1 MQVGCTSLGSFSA
14 RFTELMGETPSEYRA
29 RSHDERARHP
39 GVCREAGRPADP
51 QPVRIGE
58 ARGGGACL
66 TSRAWRP
73 PPAPAGLPGC
83 RPPPVTAAATATLA
97 VANCFLVVD
106 DHEKALTFYR
116 DVLGFTVTQDVSMG
130 DYRWLSVST
139 PTQPELE
146 ITIQSVGGGPGTS
159 EEDRAAIDTLLAKG
173 LMSPLIFSCDDV
185 DALFE
190 HVQAAGTAE
199 VLQEP
204 ADQFYGVRDC
214 AFRDPAGNMLR
225 FKTAL
230 PTGTEPAP
238 PDGRPRRRRPARRL

>member
-1 MQVGCTSLGSFSA
+1 MPRPVPSLEGMDTTSSA
-14 RFTELMGETPSEYRA
+14 RT
-29 RSHDERARHP
+29 
-39 GVCREAGRPADP
+39 AGMPA
-51 QPVRIGE
+51 
-58 ARGGGACL
+58 A
-66 TSRAWRP
+66 
-73 PPAPAGLPGC
+73 AGSP
-83 RPPPVTAAATATLA
+83 ATATLA

-106 DHEKALTFYR
+106 DHDAALAFYR

-130 DYRWLSVST
+130 EYRWLSVST

-159 EEDRAAIDTLLAKG
+159 EEDRAAMDTLLAKG

-185 DALFE
+185 DAVFE
-190 HVQAAGTAE
+190 HVRASGAAE

-225 FKTAL
+225 FKT
-230 PTGTEPAP
+230 P
-238 PDGRPRRRRPARRL
+238 RPKD

>member
-1 MQVGCTSLGSFSA
+1 MRWSMPNLDDMDNTTTTTTTDTS
-14 RFTELMGETPSEYRA
+14 T
-29 RSHDERARHP
+29 
-39 GVCREAGRPADP
+39 
-51 QPVRIGE
+51 
-58 ARGGGACL
+58 
-66 TSRAWRP
+66 
-73 PPAPAGLPGC
+73 
-83 RPPPVTAAATATLA
+83 ATATLA

-106 DHEKALTFYR
+106 DHEAALTFYR

-130 DYRWLSVST
+130 EYRWLSVAT

-159 EEDRAAIDTLLAKG
+159 AEDRASMDTLLAKG
-173 LMSPLIFSCDDV
+173 LMSPLIFSCADV

-190 HVQAAGTAE
+190 HVRASGAE

-225 FKTAL
+225 FKTPL
-230 PTGTEPAP
+230 PQ
-238 PDGRPRRRRPARRL
+238 D

>member
-1 MQVGCTSLGSFSA
+1 MPNLEGMETTSSTQTSG
-14 RFTELMGETPSEYRA
+14 TPA
-29 RSHDERARHP
+29 
-39 GVCREAGRPADP
+39 
-51 QPVRIGE
+51 
-58 ARGGGACL
+58 
-66 TSRAWRP
+66 
-73 PPAPAGLPGC
+73 
-83 RPPPVTAAATATLA
+83 TAATATATLA

-159 EEDRAAIDTLLAKG
+159 EDDRVAIDSLLANG

-230 PTGTEPAP
+230 PAES
-238 PDGRPRRRRPARRL
+238 

>member
-1 MQVGCTSLGSFSA
+1 MPNLDGMDTNTANDTNTTNGRAGMPATTASPAANGS
-14 RFTELMGETPSEYRA
+14 P
-29 RSHDERARHP
+29 
-39 GVCREAGRPADP
+39 
-51 QPVRIGE
+51 
-58 ARGGGACL
+58 
-66 TSRAWRP
+66 
-73 PPAPAGLPGC
+73 
-83 RPPPVTAAATATLA
+83 ATATLA

-106 DHEKALTFYR
+106 DHDAALAFYG
-116 DVLGFTVTQDVSMG
+116 DVLGFIVTKDVSMG

-173 LMSPLIFSCDDV
+173 LMTPLIFSCADV

-190 HVQAAGTAE
+190 HVRASGLAE

-225 FKTAL
+225 FNQPL
-230 PTGTEPAP
+230 PQG
-238 PDGRPRRRRPARRL
+238 